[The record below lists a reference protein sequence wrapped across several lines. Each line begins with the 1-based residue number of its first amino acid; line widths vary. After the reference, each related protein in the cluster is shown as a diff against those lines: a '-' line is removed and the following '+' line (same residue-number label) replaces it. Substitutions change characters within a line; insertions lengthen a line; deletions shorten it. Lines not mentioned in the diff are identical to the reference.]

1 MIAWP
6 SSSPRRIL
14 VAALAAFA
22 AVALLAAPEAADAKK
37 KKKKAKSAAGLY
49 VGQFDG
55 MAVPVERPDPKL
67 TFRLTPDGTIVNF
80 VITNVPLACHLQA
93 YGPPTGNEV
102 FYTRLDTI
110 AAPPMSLGAPLP
122 RRGLPLGLRFKYE
135 DPLPPVPPDDE
146 PLPTWGGPPFRG
158 IHIDGRTFQANSKF
172 GGDFRGHAN
181 LATFSTT
188 RGVPDSEVCSLTD
201 LGSGGGNTSYDGGF
215 AWFAVKASSRGKKR
229 KR

>member
-1 MIAWP
+1 MIAWH
-6 SSSPRRIL
+6 SSAPRML
-14 VAALAAFA
+14 VAALTALA
-22 AVALLAAPEAADAKK
+22 AVLLLAAPEAADAK

-135 DPLPPVPPDDE
+135 DPLPPVPELGEQQPM
-146 PLPTWGGPPFRG
+146 PGGPPFRG

-181 LATFSTT
+181 LATYSGT
-188 RGVPDSEVCSLTD
+188 RGARGGEECYFRE
-201 LGSGGGNTSYDGGF
+201 LGAGPGNTSYDGGG
-215 AWFAVKASSRGKKR
+215 AWFANKVAPKRKKR